1 MTMKMNVRQQ
11 FLSLAAV
18 ATLALG
24 GWGTMAFI
32 GNAQSTAQTQPAGET
47 EDPSTDPSYSGSIT
61 IHPTLTKGLA
71 ETDESTALQG
81 LATIDAATAAAAATD
96 ANAGT
101 TVVKSTLED
110 ENGYLVYSVELSN
123 GLEVKIDAGDGTVL
137 HSEQV
142 GNEADGAEADGNE
155 ADGAEVNDNEQAGE
169 QEADTEATEMNEA
182 DEGNEA
188 ADTDTIQDES
198 GEQDEAGEQNEA
210 SEAQEAP
217 ASAVNNS

>member
-1 MTMKMNVRQQ
+1 MKMNLRQQ

-32 GNAQSTAQTQPAGET
+32 GNAQPTAQTQPAGET
-47 EDPSTDPSYSGSIT
+47 EDSLTDPSYSGTVT
-61 IHPTLTKGLA
+61 IDPALTTGLA
-71 ETDESTALQG
+71 ETDEATALQG
-81 LATIDAATAAAAATD
+81 LATIDVATAEAAATT

-123 GLEVKIDAGDGTVL
+123 GLEVKVDAGDGTVL

-142 GNEADGAEADGNE
+142 DNEADDTEADNTEADGNE
-155 ADGAEVNDNEQAGE
+155 QVGE
-169 QEADTEATEMNEA
+169 QEADNEATEMNEA
-182 DEGNEA
+182 DEGDEA
-188 ADTDTIQDES
+188 GDTDNIQDES
-198 GEQDEAGEQNEA
+198 SEQDEAGEHNEA
-210 SEAQEAP
+210 GEAQEAP
-217 ASAVNNS
+217 ASAVNNG